1 MPKKKKS
8 FTKEEQKIWKS
19 GFFAGLKRK
28 PKKRLNSTFPKSNEH
43 SNSINCK
50 QKVKDNYER
59 VMHEDYPKDFEDPFT
74 EALLDTL
81 EKQSYNKTK

>member
-8 FTKEEQKIWKS
+8 FNKEEQKIWKS

-28 PKKRLNSTFPKSNEH
+28 SKKRLNSTFPKSNEH

-50 QKVKDNYER
+50 QKVKDNHER
-59 VMHEDYPKDFEDPFT
+59 VMREDYPKEF
-74 EALLDTL
+74 
-81 EKQSYNKTK
+81 